1 MTTPGVNARLA
12 QAAIVAQVMDAVESA
27 KAAAGLTARD
37 MAARAELSKRTLVYL
52 RKLQTAPTLQT
63 LLAVVDA
70 AGLELE
76 IRVRRKRA

>member
-37 MAARAELSKRTLVYL
+37 MAARAKLSKRTLVYL
-52 RKLQTAPTLQT
+52 RKLQVAPTLQT

-76 IRVRRKRA
+76 IRVRRKRV